1 MSLCQRAS
9 NFAPLLRRLVR
20 SDSGVGQLIGSQFLI
35 FTTSAFLRR
44 SMNAMA
50 VRSGPPLGERQVT
63 EPFARVTEL
72 AHQI

>member
-1 MSLCQRAS
+1 M
-9 NFAPLLRRLVR
+9 
-20 SDSGVGQLIGSQFLI
+20 GQLIGSQFVI

-50 VRSGPPLGERQVT
+50 VRSGPPPGERQVT
-63 EPFARVTEL
+63 EPFARVTEP

>member
-1 MSLCQRAS
+1 M
-9 NFAPLLRRLVR
+9 
-20 SDSGVGQLIGSQFLI
+20 GQLIGSRFVI

-50 VRSGPPLGERQVT
+50 VRSGPLPAERQVT

>member
-1 MSLCQRAS
+1 MPPCQRAS
-9 NFAPLLRRLVR
+9 NFVPLLRRA
-20 SDSGVGQLIGSQFLI
+20 VGSNTGTEQLITSQFII

-50 VRSGPPLGERQVT
+50 VRSGPPSAEGSVT
-63 EPFARVTEL
+63 ESFARVTEH